1 MQRYKKN
8 HKTRP
13 FVIKI
18 RKNGNLKFLFVAF
31 GENWWVLVLIVA
43 GGDPIT

>member
-1 MQRYKKN
+1 MQRYKKY

-18 RKNGNLKFLFVAF
+18 HKNGNLKFLFDAF
-31 GENWWVLVLIVA
+31 GEIW
-43 GGDPIT
+43 

>member
-1 MQRYKKN
+1 MQRYKKY

-18 RKNGNLKFLFVAF
+18 RKNGNLKFLFDAF
-31 GENWWVLVLIVA
+31 GENWWVWC
-43 GGDPIT
+43 